1 MENRGNPWTK
11 KEEDELLYRLQLEES
26 IHSISKKHKRSER
39 AIEMR
44 IGMIFFRLLENGEK
58 ISTLIKKYHITEN
71 EMNNYIQILDDS
83 KKNSQTKNDNIRD
96 LISILNEKLDRI
108 EKKLSKIEEID
119 KYIYKKLKG

>member
-26 IHSISKKHKRSER
+26 ISSISKKHKRSER

-44 IGMIFFRLLENGEK
+44 VGMIFSRLLENGEK
-58 ISTLIKKYHITEN
+58 KSVLAKKYQMTEN
-71 EMNNYIQILDDS
+71 EISNYMEFMNDS
-83 KKNSQTKNDNIRD
+83 RTNSQNKNDNIRD
-96 LISILNEKLDRI
+96 LILLLNEKIDRI
-108 EKKLSKIEEID
+108 EKKLVKIEEID

>member
-1 MENRGNPWTK
+1 
-11 KEEDELLYRLQLEES
+11 
-26 IHSISKKHKRSER
+26 
-39 AIEMR
+39 
-44 IGMIFFRLLENGEK
+44 
-58 ISTLIKKYHITEN
+58 
-71 EMNNYIQILDDS
+71 MNNYIQILDDS

>member
-26 IHSISKKHKRSER
+26 ISSISKKHKRSER

-44 IGMIFFRLLENGEK
+44 VGMIFSRLLENGEK
-58 ISTLIKKYHITEN
+58 KSVLAKKYQMTEN
-71 EMNNYIQILDDS
+71 EISNYMEFMNDS
-83 KKNSQTKNDNIRD
+83 RTNSQNKNDNIRD
-96 LISILNEKLDRI
+96 LILLLNEKLDRI
-108 EKKLSKIEEID
+108 EKKLVKIEEID